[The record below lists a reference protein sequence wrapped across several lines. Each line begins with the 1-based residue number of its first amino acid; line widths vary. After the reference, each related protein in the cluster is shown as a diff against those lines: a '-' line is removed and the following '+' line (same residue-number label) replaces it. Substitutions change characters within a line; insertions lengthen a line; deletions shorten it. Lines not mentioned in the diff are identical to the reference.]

1 MKILLDTED
10 RLLIRHVVNTNPK
23 TKVLINK
30 IGNFLGINI
39 NVLPNDTAVPL
50 PLTIE
55 VNKETLLKV
64 ILKANTIANPT
75 NLIGNSIKSLLGD
88 LFKVQEQ
95 SNEKVSL
102 NTYKES

>member
-39 NVLPNDTAVPL
+39 NVLPNDTVIPL